1 MITAITKSNTPAP
14 TAPIT
19 ASMFWLVFSDSNST
33 KCKLLYIE
41 KNGNSVETKKRADLF
56 VLSKIKAS
64 KILSTGEYCAFIN
77 ICWTPI
83 FVAFLKLLSRST
95 IFAYITG

>member
-19 ASMFWLVFSDSNST
+19 ASMFWPVFSDSNST

-41 KNGNSVETKKRADLF
+41 KNGISVETKKKADLF
-56 VLSKIKAS
+56 VLSKITRQARFFR
-64 KILSTGEYCAFIN
+64 LESTVRSS
-77 ICWTPI
+77 I
-83 FVAFLKLLSRST
+83 FVGGQYLLLSLN
-95 IFAYITG
+95 Y

>member
-19 ASMFWLVFSDSNST
+19 ASMFWPVFSDSNST

-41 KNGNSVETKKRADLF
+41 KNGISVETKKKADLF
-56 VLSKIKAS
+56 VLSKITRQARFFR
-64 KILSTGEYCAFIN
+64 EYCAFIN
-77 ICWTPI
+77 ICWRPI

-95 IFAYITG
+95 IFAYITR